1 MKIEV
6 LISVFSWNDLYN
18 QNGIV
23 MGAVGGMPFVAL
35 VQNSFCSET
44 NIQTVFLACIVHNLQ
59 RSVLGY
65 LPNAKCKYN
74 CRNRLSNFKEKKRW
88 IIIIKQNYMVL
99 MNYGLISGSCIC
111 RARQSQC
118 LFFKNCWEMCHMHW
132 ILWQLLL

>member
-6 LISVFSWNDLYN
+6 LISVFSWNYLYN

-23 MGAVGGMPFVAL
+23 MGAVGGMPFIAL

-59 RSVLGY
+59 RSVLGN

-74 CRNRLSNFKEKKRW
+74 CRNRLSHFKEKKR

-111 RARQSQC
+111 RARSSHC
-118 LFFKNCWEMCHMHW
+118 LFFKNFWKMCHILW